1 MLAAGQTVYGLTT
14 HSLELALYLWPVS
27 VVILLAAVLAI
38 AIRPPFR
45 DATFRK
51 ALPWILATYAFPLA
65 VVGVGTVL
73 RYDGP
78 PPPNWVEMP
87 SWRGAVVWAVVI
99 AHGLAAIAL
108 ALVRRGVRL
117 RSFVL
122 ALPGVWLSVSV
133 GFVAI
138 LAIYAVGL

>member
-1 MLAAGQTVYGLTT
+1 MLTASQAAYALTT
-14 HSLELALYLWPVS
+14 HSLELARYLWPVS

-38 AIRPPFR
+38 AIRPPIR
-45 DATFRK
+45 DPRFRK
-51 ALPWILATYAFPLA
+51 ALPWIVATYAFPLA
-65 VVGVGTVL
+65 VLGVGTVL

-87 SWRGAVVWAVVI
+87 SWRGGVVWGVVI
-99 AHGLAAIAL
+99 AHGLAAVAL
-108 ALVRRGVRL
+108 AIAHRGVRL
-117 RSFVL
+117 RSFAL

-138 LAIYAVGL
+138 LAIYAVSL